1 MLLTSGVR
9 ARLHAPIDH
18 RALFTGH
25 DAATD
30 LLGDLFLAT
39 DASLSNPAMT
49 GMSFFLFLLV
59 LLHDLAIVADFG
71 HKRNLSATFE
81 EIRRTFDGARRKTAS
96 RSTRHFPPNL
106 SRRLIV
112 SQSDEDSVAEQR
124 LVGPTKIGD
133 LGDEYGPHPMHFRQG
148 QRASESAPALWR

>member
-1 MLLTSGVR
+1 
-9 ARLHAPIDH
+9 
-18 RALFTGH
+18 
-25 DAATD
+25 
-30 LLGDLFLAT
+30 
-39 DASLSNPAMT
+39 
-49 GMSFFLFLLV
+49 MSFFLFLLV

-124 LVGPTKIGD
+124 LVGPTEIGD
-133 LGDEYGPHPMHFRQG
+133 LGGDKLGSHPMHLGQG
-148 QRASESAPALWR
+148 QRASEAAPSRRR